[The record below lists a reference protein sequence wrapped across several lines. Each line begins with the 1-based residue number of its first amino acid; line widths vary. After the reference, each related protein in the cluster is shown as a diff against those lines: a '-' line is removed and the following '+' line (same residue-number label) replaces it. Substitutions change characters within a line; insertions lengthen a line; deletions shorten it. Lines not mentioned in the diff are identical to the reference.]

1 MIQQLADNLINNF
14 DYNAFLKQF
23 LYDSNN
29 PLLFNN
35 GFFVYFFFLFIVL
48 FYLFR
53 NHLTYRKYI
62 FTFFSLYFFYK
73 ASGSFVLLVIL
84 SAIVDFILS
93 NSIYKVQN
101 KKGKM
106 ALLILSILFNLGLLF
121 YFKYT
126 NFFISLSNEFLKTG
140 FNPLHIL
147 LPVGISFYT
156 FENLSY
162 TIDVYRGEFKPARK
176 FMDYLLFLSFFPKLV
191 MGPIVRAHD
200 FVPQIDQPYKISE
213 RDFSKGFY
221 LIISGLIKKLIISD
235 YITLNL
241 VNYIFDNPSLH
252 SGVEN
257 LFALYG
263 YAMVIYCDFSG
274 YSDVAIGMALW
285 LGFKIP
291 PNFLSP
297 YQSKSVTEFWR
308 RWHMSLSSWL
318 KDYLYIPLG
327 GNRNA
332 TIGSY
337 IFIVLFLVGA
347 YIMLNNLFGLSVL
360 YSGIVTGLL
369 LLLFVLPPLINKQP
383 KGIAANFNLLTTML
397 LGGFWHGASWNFII
411 WGALHGIALG
421 IHKVWMMLTGK
432 AFASFNNSKLYNII
446 MIIVTFHFTCF
457 CWIFFKAENFEI
469 AMAMIQQITTNM
481 DLNVFMPFYENYQY
495 VIWMISFALC
505 IHFIPDNT
513 ADKILDKVGSLP
525 IVSCLVIFFIFLV
538 AYGFFK
544 SSEQVMPI
552 YLQF

>member
-1 MIQQLADNLINNF
+1 MDNKLFFDFINRF
-14 DYNAFLKQF
+14 DLNAFLQQF
-23 LYDSNN
+23 LYDSKN

-35 GFFVYFFFLFIVL
+35 GFFVYFFFLFIIL
-48 FYLFR
+48 FYLLR
-53 NHLTYRKYI
+53 NKLTARKYV
-62 FTFFSLYFFYK
+62 FTLFSLYFFYK
-73 ASGSFVLLVIL
+73 ASGAFVLLVIL
-84 SAIVDFILS
+84 SAIVDFVVS
-93 NSIYKVQN
+93 NSIYKTKN
-101 KKGKM
+101 KSGKT
-106 ALLILSILFNLGLLF
+106 ALLIVSIVFNLGMLF

-126 NFFISLSNEFLKTG
+126 NFFISVSNELFQTG

-200 FVPQIDQPYKISE
+200 FVPQIDQPYAISE
-213 RDFSKGFY
+213 KDFAKGFY
-221 LIISGLIKKLIISD
+221 LIISGLIKKLVISD

-252 SGVEN
+252 TGVEN

-274 YSDVAIGMALW
+274 YSDVAIGIALW

-297 YQSKSVTEFWR
+297 YQSSSVTEFWR
-308 RWHMSLSSWL
+308 RWHISLSSWL

-327 GNRNA
+327 GNRKA
-332 TIGSY
+332 TFASY
-337 IFIVLFLVGA
+337 LFVILFLGGSFL
-347 YIMLNNLFGLSVL
+347 MMNHLFELSYL
-360 YSGIVTGLL
+360 YSGIVTAILL
-369 LLLFVLPPLINKQP
+369 MIFVLPPLLNKKP

-421 IHKVWMMLTGK
+421 IHKIWMMLTGK
-432 AFASFNNSKLYNII
+432 AFSGFNNSKIYNAV
-446 MIIVTFHFTCF
+446 MILITFHFACF
-457 CWIFFKAENFEI
+457 CWIFFKAESFDA
-469 AMAMIQQITTNM
+469 AMAMIHQIFYNF
-481 DLNVFMPFYENYQY
+481 DGEVFLPFYENYKY
-495 VIWMISFALC
+495 VIWMIAFAMC
-505 IHFIPDNT
+505 IHFIPDDF
-513 ADKILDKVGSLP
+513 ADKVIAKIGKTPL
-525 IVSCLVIFFIFLV
+525 IAYIIIFFCFLIL
-538 AYGFFK
+538 YGFFK